1 MKEISLKDL
10 KKAQHQASKDSIRIT
25 KAMGL
30 SHHIVKNVYLY
41 LVKPDGTEEKVKKVA
56 FGTRK
61 IKQKRIKIPNGNKT
75 F

>member
-10 KKAQHQASKDSIRIT
+10 EKAQQQASKDSIRIT

-30 SHHIVKNVYLY
+30 SHHVVKRGYLY
-41 LVKPDGTEEKVKKVA
+41 LVKPDGSEEKIKKVA

-61 IKQKRIKIPNGNKT
+61 IEQKRIKIPNGNKT
-75 F
+75 L

>member
-10 KKAQHQASKDSIRIT
+10 KKAQKQAGKDSIRIT

-30 SHHIVKNVYLY
+30 PHYIVKRGYLY
-41 LVKPDGTEEKVKKVA
+41 LVKPDGTEEKMKKVA

-61 IKQKRIKIPNGNKT
+61 IEQKRIKIPNGNKT
-75 F
+75 L